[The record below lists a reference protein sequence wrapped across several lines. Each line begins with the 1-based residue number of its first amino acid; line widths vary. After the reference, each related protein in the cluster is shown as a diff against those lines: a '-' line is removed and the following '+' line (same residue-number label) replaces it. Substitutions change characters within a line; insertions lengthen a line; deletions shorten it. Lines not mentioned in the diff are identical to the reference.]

1 MPETGK
7 VLCNTCTLYFPA
19 PFPAP
24 GGLYSLGH
32 VCLTVSSGSY
42 AETCCSA
49 WLSRRNVN
57 LMSVPDLAALG
68 CKDLSIVCSCMYGR
82 FVFASL
88 KRDRD

>member
-1 MPETGK
+1 MPGTIE
-7 VLCNTCTLYFPA
+7 VLYNTCTLYFPA

-24 GGLYSLGH
+24 GGLYSL
-32 VCLTVSSGSY
+32 VSCLFVSSGSY
-42 AETCCSA
+42 TETCCSA
-49 WLSRRNVN
+49 WLSGRNVN

-68 CKDLSIVCSCMYGR
+68 YKDLSIVCSRMYSR